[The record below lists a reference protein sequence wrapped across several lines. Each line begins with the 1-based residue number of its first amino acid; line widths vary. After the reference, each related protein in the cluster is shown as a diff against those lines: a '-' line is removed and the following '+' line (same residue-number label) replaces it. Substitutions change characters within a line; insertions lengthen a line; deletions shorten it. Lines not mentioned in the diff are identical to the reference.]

1 METNQGR
8 HSKSNASPP
17 AHSIKKVL
25 GVVLMELAVFF
36 AFIAAVAGNEDATS
50 AFLVIDLILFVPGAH
65 MYYRVF
71 NPKMRK
77 DISIPPV
84 DPNKPLTPVPATGIV
99 LKPGEVC
106 YLVSNVQSAK
116 VKEVTTGYSGKRSGV
131 SLKVTKGLTLHS
143 GGSKGTP
150 IRKRI
155 VEKWPGT
162 LYVTNNRIILNASH
176 YGFNKPIISLDS
188 YHLYTDGI
196 NFQFGSTPYL
206 IMTKNPEY
214 VISVIKAAINQ
225 H

>member
-1 METNQGR
+1 METKY
-8 HSKSNASPP
+8 SKSNASP
-17 AHSIKKVL
+17 SKTYFKKILDVI
-25 GVVLMELAVFF
+25 LMGIAVFF
-36 AFIAAVAGNEDATS
+36 AFIAAVADNKDATP
-50 AFLVIDLILFVPGAH
+50 AFLVIDLILFIPGAH

-71 NPKMRK
+71 NPKAHK
-77 DISIPPV
+77 NITIPPV
-84 DPNKPLTPVPATGIV
+84 DPSKPLTPVPSAGIV

-116 VKEVTTGYSGKRSGV
+116 VKEVTTGYSGKRSGM

-143 GGSKGTP
+143 GGSRGTP
-150 IRKRI
+150 IRERI

-176 YGFNKPIISLDS
+176 YGFNKPIASLDS

-206 IMTKNPEY
+206 VMTKNPEY